1 MEETAPQQPQT
12 VIAPQDPQTGKKESK
27 KYLMAAL
34 SIVGISLVI
43 SGALLFIASRAKP
56 AKQEQ
61 ANLKTQTEKVLEVTK
76 KISPTPAQKN
86 QSTSNSDEQLEQ
98 DILGM
103 DMNIS
108 AIDKDVASIDSGLN
122 DQQTDPTQ

>member
-12 VIAPQDPQTGKKESK
+12 VIVPQDPQTGKKESN
-27 KYLMAAL
+27 KYLLAAI
-34 SIVGISLVI
+34 SIVGISLVV
-43 SGALLFIASRAKP
+43 SGALLFIASRVKP

-61 ANLKTQTEKVLEVTK
+61 ANLKTKTEKVLEIT
-76 KISPTPAQKN
+76 KISPTPLQTN
-86 QSTSNSDEQLEQ
+86 QAKSNSNEQLEQ

-122 DQQTDPTQ
+122 DQQIDPTQ